1 MTKGIN
7 PVVYQNLH
15 LEAKGFLKEVPFLV
29 GLPPVFYSDEEG
41 AKVMTTYGKGVLS
54 HIEEYLFLG
63 LLEFFL

>member
-1 MTKGIN
+1 
-7 PVVYQNLH
+7 LH

-41 AKVMTTYGKGVLS
+41 AKVMTTYGKGILR